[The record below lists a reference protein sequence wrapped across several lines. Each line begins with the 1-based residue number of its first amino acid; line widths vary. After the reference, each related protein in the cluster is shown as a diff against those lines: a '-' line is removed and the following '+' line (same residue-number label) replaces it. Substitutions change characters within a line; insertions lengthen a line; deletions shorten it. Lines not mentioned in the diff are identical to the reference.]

1 MGSLKKFK
9 LRAVKES
16 GKIDITSGSRQEQR
30 LVYLRVNEN
39 SLEINGFLGDREFT
53 GENQIEDAHEHFLN
67 LDFKNAMLDLV
78 DTNKGNRIKNI
89 VLNALTVGE
98 GLGSSSSGSLHVGKL
113 HIGYEY
119 EANYQTLKSFR
130 KKVNDIRNP
139 DLPAQ
144 KQKKK
149 ESDSMAQE
157 IADYTQLQGAMQ
169 VLEND
174 KDNTQ
179 ARLIVNRLEDEYD
192 KDWLTFATTASIEE
206 FTDMQQDTETVEE
219 EVEVSAD
226 IPLIYLGEVYLNKE
240 YSLDFKQSRIKVGK
254 KPKGEISMETGEGE
268 ERDLREKQVNDIKDL
283 NRLKAAFIGL
293 TRRVENYG

>member
-1 MGSLKKFK
+1 
-9 LRAVKES
+9 
-16 GKIDITSGSRQEQR
+16 
-30 LVYLRVNEN
+30 
-39 SLEINGFLGDREFT
+39 
-53 GENQIEDAHEHFLN
+53 
-67 LDFKNAMLDLV
+67 MLDLV

-98 GLGSSSSGSLHVGKL
+98 GIGSSSSGSLLVGKL

-119 EANYQTLKSFR
+119 QANYQKLKSFR

-179 ARLIVNRLEDEYD
+179 ARLIVSRLEDEYD